1 MILAMPHPG
10 LAELWRV
17 LLNNR
22 ESKAL
27 DRMSRTALIGMI
39 LDKCGY
45 SHMTKQEREQVVRED
60 AEREAAHRESVVRD
74 ARRGR
79 GGKMEA
85 GVGL

>member
-1 MILAMPHPG
+1 MSHPDLAG
-10 LAELWRV
+10 LWRV
-17 LLNNR
+17 LFNNR
-22 ESKAL
+22 ESKAP
-27 DRMSRTALIGMI
+27 DRMTRTDLIGMI
-39 LDKCGY
+39 LDKCSY

-85 GVGL
+85 CVGL